1 MRITDEKQV
10 LEFESLLEELRKQL
24 LDACVHFDIW
34 VQLFPTAQVVDVIN
48 QYVGFFQPT
57 REAHRDRFFIKVSNV
72 TSSDPKSSSFY
83 RILKMLDNNPALASG
98 VNVRSLRKRLKQHKK
113 VLEAIKDYRD
123 TRGAHWDTQVRA
135 QRKPVLFGES
145 RRMLNELQD
154 MFNEICGAH
163 SGNVWSFKYSQQ
175 DNTASLLNTLKLWRQ
190 QKPLANPARE
200 VEMGE
205 REELKKQRAEW
216 TVKLVEAK
224 KRRDELSPK
233 VIIGEHVRPI
243 DMTPVVMDKEYYAKY
258 EQAEKDIEE
267 AKAKL
272 TEIED
277 RLSKLE

>member
-1 MRITDEKQV
+1 
-10 LEFESLLEELRKQL
+10 
-24 LDACVHFDIW
+24 
-34 VQLFPTAQVVDVIN
+34 
-48 QYVGFFQPT
+48 
-57 REAHRDRFFIKVSNV
+57 
-72 TSSDPKSSSFY
+72 
-83 RILKMLDNNPALASG
+83 
-98 VNVRSLRKRLKQHKK
+98 
-113 VLEAIKDYRD
+113 
-123 TRGAHWDTQVRA
+123 
-135 QRKPVLFGES
+135 
-145 RRMLNELQD
+145 
-154 MFNEICGAH
+154 
-163 SGNVWSFKYSQQ
+163 
-175 DNTASLLNTLKLWRQ
+175 
-190 QKPLANPARE
+190 
-200 VEMGE
+200 MGE